1 MANEE
6 IKGKSTS
13 LIILHVG
20 TAILLGVLLVEL
32 IRSGGAGRGILQI
45 ALISVG
51 AIIAIIGAIFI
62 YFSVLSS
69 GRLSPKIPFVVV
81 MAAVLWIA
89 TGNIMNTGKRAISSL
104 YFILKNPSLS
114 YDEKLKRNL
123 PFHYK
128 FFKFVKENTPSASV
142 IMLPPEIRP
151 RLAAGPRLAQYFL
164 HPRKLLV
171 EDREK
176 IASDKTI
183 THILVWWGEWPHEN
197 RAMYGWPKFPV
208 LVRKFVHLPRG
219 RAVFV
224 DGLSVN
230 SKAFRQNL
238 NKFDELLEN
247 EISDSEKK
255 VNHHQLG
262 KFKDHLIEYIHL
274 TYTSSSYDYWTKV
287 VRIPLMSETAVTIK
301 VRAYRPHSV
310 NLIAE
315 IEYDNGK
322 SAIFG
327 SAPNREGEVWEK
339 LSISSLYKRTKEYA
353 LLRGWDTRKMRLVRI
368 GVDTGVPLKMPYL
381 ERYGLIE
388 LERGQE
394 RTGEERNIKIECAP
408 IFLARGDFYRAKNQ
422 LKEALANYQLAE
434 KLNPEDAW
442 VHFNLGDVYQK
453 QGGLKRAMEEY
464 RKAILLEPDVA
475 WFHFALGE
483 IYRQQNEL
491 DLSIESFKKAL
502 EIDSSGGWTYNG
514 LGSVYLKKGEYERA
528 RAYFRQGLRYGH
540 GTDFEYAGKMLEK
553 IRQKVK
559 SQQLRQAN

>member
-1 MANEE
+1 MANEK
-6 IKGKSTS
+6 IKGKSTG
-13 LIILHVG
+13 LTILHAG
-20 TAILLGVLLVEL
+20 TVILLGVLLVDL
-32 IRSGGAGRGILQI
+32 TRTGGTGRGILQI
-45 ALISVG
+45 APISVG
-51 AIIAIIGAIFI
+51 VIIAITGVI
-62 YFSVLSS
+62 SVYLSMLLS
-69 GRLSPKIPFVVV
+69 GRLSLRIPFIVV
-81 MAAVLWIA
+81 MAAILWIA
-89 TGNIMNTGKRAISSL
+89 TGNIMHTGKRAIPSL

-114 YDEKLKRNL
+114 YDEKMKRN
-123 PFHYK
+123 FHFYK

-176 IASDKTI
+176 IATDKTI
-183 THILVWWGEWPHEN
+183 THILVWWGDWPTKN
-197 RAMYGWPKFPV
+197 NAMYGWPKFPV
-208 LVRKFVHLPRG
+208 PVRKFIHFPRG
-219 RAVFV
+219 RAVFIDCLIV
-224 DGLSVN
+224 DP
-230 SKAFRQNL
+230 KAFQQNS
-238 NKFDELLEN
+238 NISDELLEN
-247 EISDSEKK
+247 EIFDSEKK
-255 VNHHQLG
+255 VNHHQLV

-274 TYTSSSYDYWTKV
+274 TYTSSNYDYWTKV

-327 SAPNREGEVWEK
+327 SAPNREGKVWEK
-339 LSISSLYKRTKEYA
+339 LSISSLYKRAKEYA

-394 RTGEERNIKIECAP
+394 GTDEERDIKIECAP

-442 VHFNLGDVYQK
+442 VHFNLGDIYQK

-514 LGSVYLKKGEYERA
+514 LGSVYLKKGEYESA
-528 RAYFRQGLRYGH
+528 RVYFRQGLRYGH
-540 GTDFEYAGKMLEK
+540 GTDFEYALKMLEK

-559 SQQLRQAN
+559 SQQL